1 MRILGIKLQKLE
13 EVFPVISSVTILF
26 VATQGY

>member
-1 MRILGIKLQKLE
+1 MWILGIKPQKLE
-13 EVFPVISSVTILF
+13 EVFPVISSVTILI